1 MEKVEWIAV
10 LTSTPTGVT
19 RLVHEEEAKKDKQ
32 QQNKNSYLKAK
43 VGFKGNLKNYAQ
55 QTNEARTGQHL
66 FKRFVVLFFFV
77 YPFSFVFGICIF
89 FFLFVFFFFFLLF
102 LKAYGCCCL

>member
-55 QTNEARTGQHL
+55 QTKEARTCASISVNVLL
-66 FKRFVVLFFFV
+66 FCSFLFILFLLF
-77 YPFSFVFGICIF
+77 FGICIF
-89 FFLFVFFFFFLLF
+89 FFLFVFFFFLF
-102 LKAYGCCCL
+102 LKAYVCC